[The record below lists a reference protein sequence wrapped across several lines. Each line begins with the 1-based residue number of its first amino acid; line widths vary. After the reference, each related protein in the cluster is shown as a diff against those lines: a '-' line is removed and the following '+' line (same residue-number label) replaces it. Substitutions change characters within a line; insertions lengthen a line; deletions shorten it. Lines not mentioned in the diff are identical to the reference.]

1 MAVSINITADARGVL
16 RAIASTVEAMRKLDA
31 ASKSNELAVRRTERA
46 LAVMSSSTNRISE
59 SEARRVAG
67 LARVRVVQDVV
78 AKSAEQNANSY
89 NKLTQTVDRTAS
101 AIARAVVG
109 GSLLRA
115 TFISNISAIQEYAKA
130 NDSAAASLDKIAAAS
145 ARFKTGIGRDLAGSG
160 GGVAGAIDTASSVR
174 SSIVNLYSDVF
185 RFQLGLIGLGKDGSS
200 AQIDALRRT
209 EEQQTAMAKRIKETT
224 AQNADLRGQNDVG
237 AFAAGDARDT
247 ARLLFEQEKALAAI
261 KGDDAIAENLRLQ
274 TRIRYNQQLFDIQ
287 QRMNEAAQ
295 RQIDEQ
301 ERAAEAERQ
310 RARDAQATLEAQRER
325 IELGTRESQVERLRM
340 LGDERGALIAQNRLD
355 FLRKESEIG
364 GMNLPAQ
371 DAMAALNSLKTES
384 DATLRIALASFDAN
398 AIANASRNATVR
410 NVQTGL
416 FGLGGELAGNALAGG
431 GGAAQAAANA
441 ARTAA
446 NTAEAAALLKD
457 IKAGIE
463 NSGAV
468 WAP

>member
-1 MAVSINITADARGVL
+1 MPG
-16 RAIASTVEAMRKLDA
+16 
-31 ASKSNELAVRRTERA
+31 
-46 LAVMSSSTNRISE
+46 
-59 SEARRVAG
+59 
-67 LARVRVVQDVV
+67 
-78 AKSAEQNANSY
+78 SA
-89 NKLTQTVDRTAS
+89 
-101 AIARAVVG
+101 
-109 GSLLRA
+109 
-115 TFISNISAIQEYAKA
+115 
-130 NDSAAASLDKIAAAS
+130 
-145 ARFKTGIGRDLAGSG
+145 
-160 GGVAGAIDTASSVR
+160 
-174 SSIVNLYSDVF
+174 
-185 RFQLGLIGLGKDGSS
+185 
-200 AQIDALRRT
+200 AQIDSVRAI
-209 EEQQTAMAKRIKETT
+209 EEQQTALAKRIKESA
-224 AQNADLRGQNDVG
+224 AQNADLRSQNDIG
-237 AFAAGDARDT
+237 SYSSGDARDT

-355 FLRKESEIG
+355 FLRKESDIG

>member
-1 MAVSINITADARGVL
+1 MSVSINITADSRGVL
-16 RAIASTVEAMRKLDA
+16 RAIASTTAAMQKLDA
-31 ASKSNELAVRRTERA
+31 AAKANAGSFDRTARA
-46 LAVMSSSTNRISE
+46 SSRFTSIIDRLSG
-59 SEARRVAG
+59 SEARRAAG
-67 LARVRVVQDVV
+67 LARVRTAQDGLER
-78 AKSAEQNANSY
+78 SAGASASAY
-89 NKLTQTVDRTAS
+89 NKLTQSVDRSAS
-101 AIARAVVG
+101 AIGRAILG
-109 GSLLRA
+109 GSVIRTSVGFGITA
-115 TFISNISAIQEYAKA
+115 MQEYAKV
-130 NDSAAASLDKIAAAS
+130 NDVAAASLDKVSAAA
-145 ARFKTGIGRDLAGSG
+145 ARLKTDIGRDLAGAG
-160 GGVAGAIDTASSVR
+160 GDIAAGIDLVNSWRKSQVSEAQDFFRYIGVGGDGTSS
-174 SSIVNLYSDVF
+174 
-185 RFQLGLIGLGKDGSS
+185 
-200 AQIDALRRT
+200 QIDALRRV
-209 EEQQTAMAKRIKETT
+209 EERQTAEARRIK
-224 AQNADLRGQNDVG
+224 DINDQRKTLEAANQAG
-237 AFAAGDARDT
+237 AFAPGEGRDIAT
-247 ARLLFEQEKALAAI
+247 LLNQQNSALAAV
-261 KGDDAIAENLRLQ
+261 KGDDSIAENLRLQ
-274 TRIRYNQQLFDIQ
+274 IRIRYSQQLNDIYTRQAEAMQKQ
-287 QRMNEAAQ
+287 QEAVEASV
-295 RQIDEQ
+295 EAEK
-301 ERAAEAERQ
+301 ERAR
-310 RARDAQATLEAQRER
+310 EAQSRLESLRER
-325 IELGTRESQVERLRM
+325 IELSTRESQVERLRM

-355 FLRKESEIG
+355 FLRKESDIG

>member
-1 MAVSINITADARGVL
+1 MSVSINITADSRGVL
-16 RAIASTVEAMRKLDA
+16 RAIASTTAAMQKLDA
-31 ASKSNELAVRRTERA
+31 AAKSNEGAITRSGRA
-46 LAVMSSSTNRISE
+46 SSVFASMIDRLSG
-59 SEARRVAG
+59 SEARRAAG
-67 LARVRVVQDVV
+67 LARVRTAQDEMER
-78 AKSAEQNANSY
+78 SASS
-89 NKLTQTVDRTAS
+89 TAS
-101 AIARAVVG
+101 AYNRLTGSVDRSASAIGRAILG
-109 GSLLRA
+109 GSVIRTSVGFGITA
-115 TFISNISAIQEYAKA
+115 MEEYAKV
-130 NDSAAASLDKIAAAS
+130 NDVAAASLDKVSAAV
-145 ARFKTGIGRDLAGSG
+145 ARFKADIGRDLTGSG
-160 GGVAGAIDTASSVR
+160 DGIAEYIDSIGKDRGAFTNDMAR
-174 SSIVNLYSDVF
+174 VF
-185 RFQLGLIGLGKDGSS
+185 RFLGVGGDGTPE
-200 AQIDALRRT
+200 QIDALRRV
-209 EEQQTAMAKRIKETT
+209 EERQTAEARRIK
-224 AQNADLRGQNDVG
+224 DINDQRKTLEAANQAG
-237 AFAAGDARDT
+237 AFAPGEGRDIAT
-247 ARLLFEQEKALAAI
+247 LLNQQNSALAAV
-261 KGDDAIAENLRLQ
+261 KGDDSIAENLRLQ
-274 TRIRYNQQLFDIQ
+274 IRIRYSQQLNDIYTRQAEAMQKQ
-287 QRMNEAAQ
+287 QEAVEASV
-295 RQIDEQ
+295 EAEK
-301 ERAAEAERQ
+301 ERARE
-310 RARDAQATLEAQRER
+310 AQATLEAQRER

-384 DATLRIALASFDAN
+384 DATLRIELASFDAN